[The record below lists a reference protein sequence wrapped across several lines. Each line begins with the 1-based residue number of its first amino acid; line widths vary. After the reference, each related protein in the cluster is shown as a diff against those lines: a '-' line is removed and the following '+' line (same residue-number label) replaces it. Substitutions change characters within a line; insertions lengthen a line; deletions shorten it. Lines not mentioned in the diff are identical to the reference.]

1 MLYKG
6 LEWLLRKCGI
16 FKAANV
22 TDELDKRNAIEVL
35 INIVIMLVVVL
46 LVVKGI
52 MILL

>member
-6 LEWLLRKCGI
+6 VEWILRKCGI
-16 FKAANV
+16 FKAANI
-22 TDELDKRNAIEVL
+22 TDELDKRNAIKVL
-35 INIVIMLVVVL
+35 INITIMLVVIL